1 MFTGIVEE
9 LGEVVRLDTGAES
22 ARIIVQGPVVT
33 SDATRGASI
42 AVNGIC
48 LTVVAREGDAF
59 TADVMLETLRRT
71 SLAGLTAGTRVNLE
85 RPMAADGRFGGHVVQ
100 GHVDGVG
107 TVIERVPGENWELV
121 RIAIPP
127 ELSRYVVEKGSI
139 AIDGVSLTVAA
150 VDDGAVGAV
159 GAAGA
164 AGAVDGSPAG
174 SGGGCVV
181 TVSLIPETL
190 ARTTL
195 GRRIPG
201 ERVNLEVDVLA
212 KYVERMLAHSGG
224 AVQQ

>member
-9 LGEVVRLDTGAES
+9 LGEVVRLDAGAES

-33 SDATRGASI
+33 SDATHGASI

-48 LTVVAREGDAF
+48 LTVVERDGEAF

-85 RPMAADGRFGGHVVQ
+85 RPMSAAGRFGGHVVQ

-107 TVIERVPGENWELV
+107 TVLERVPGENWELV
-121 RIAIPP
+121 RIAIPSD
-127 ELSRYVVEKGSI
+127 LSRYVVEKGSI

-150 VDDGAVGAV
+150 VDDAP
-159 GAAGA
+159 
-164 AGAVDGSPAG
+164 DGSLD
-174 SGGGCVV
+174 GCLV

-195 GRRIPG
+195 GRRLPG
-201 ERVNLEVDVLA
+201 ELVNLEVDVLA
-212 KYVERMLAHSGG
+212 KYVE
-224 AVQQ
+224 